1 MLCALSIIGQIY
13 FDLGLITQCTLI
25 ICFCLGFF
33 SNAVSLP
40 DRGALAH

>member
-13 FDLGLITQCTLI
+13 FDYGLDNTMYFDHL
-25 ICFCLGFF
+25 FLSGFF

-40 DRGALAH
+40 NFGALAH